1 MSLKRLPIR
10 FSTWVKVSSTP
21 PAVARPVA
29 RFATTPKADSCQL
42 AASMPEPP
50 LKWSRPRAADE
61 DVAVGAAEQHVLAA
75 AVRVGEEDV
84 VAGVAVD
91 DVLARAAADHVVAA
105 VAGQLVVAAVAEDLV
120 GERRCR

>member
-1 MSLKRLPIR
+1 MKRVL
-10 FSTWVKVSSTP
+10 TP
-21 PAVARPVA
+21 PLDARPVA
-29 RFATTPKADSCQL
+29 RLATTAKADSCQL

-50 LKWSRPRAADE
+50 FRWSTFAAADQ
-61 DVAVGAAEQHVLAA
+61 DVAVGAAEQHVLLAAA
-75 AVRVGEEDV
+75 AVRVGEQDV

-105 VAGQLVVAAVAEDLV
+105 VAGEPVVAAVAVDDV